1 MCYPHWLSCVTRGR
15 LLNFSVLGLFYHNI
29 RELGQ
34 GSLGLFHSHISPSC
48 HDKEAGVGGQGTK
61 VLRPGTKAWQSFAC
75 QATLRAGVVSINWQG
90 EEEINL

>member
-1 MCYPHWLSCVTRGR
+1 MCYPRWLSCVTWGG

-34 GSLGLFHSHISPSC
+34 WSLGPFHSHISASC
-48 HDKEAGVGGQGTK
+48 HDKEAGVGGQGTEGAETRIK
-61 VLRPGTKAWQSFAC
+61 SLAIVCLPRHSLLGF
-75 QATLRAGVVSINWQG
+75 LSINWQG